1 MQCELN
7 SLIFDSVSVQS
18 VIPFPFPI
26 PDSGFQIPSFS
37 AAGYLT
43 RLMSNISNRNKLQLM
58 QII

>member
-18 VIPFPFPI
+18 VIPFLFL
-26 PDSGFQIPSFS
+26 DSGLQIPSFS

>member
-7 SLIFDSVSVQS
+7 SLIFDSVSLQS
-18 VIPFPFPI
+18 VIPFPF